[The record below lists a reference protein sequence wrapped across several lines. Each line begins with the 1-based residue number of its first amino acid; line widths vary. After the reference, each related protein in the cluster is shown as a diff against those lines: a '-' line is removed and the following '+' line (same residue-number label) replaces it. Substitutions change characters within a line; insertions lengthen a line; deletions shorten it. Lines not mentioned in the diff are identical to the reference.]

1 MDHHSGAISQD
12 LPWLLLM
19 LLLPVTAI
27 FPMVYCQQTEIDCL
41 RSIKESLEDP
51 LDKLSAWEFNV
62 ISGEIPPGIADCSY
76 LNVLQL
82 NSNLLT
88 GVIPAVL
95 GGLKRLCGEPL
106 DPCTAHDSHKTL
118 FMSGFVVGWPVL
130 FALFLVIGLFTSFEK
145 LVIKFI
151 RRKGMKSPRLESNP
165 SSKRTEST
173 MISMLEKFA
182 TRMSVLELC
191 KATDGFSQN
200 NVIAI
205 DEVGTTYKAML
216 SNGWCLAIKR
226 LISAPHIGQEFQTEI
241 LTLGR
246 LRHKNLVPLVGFCYE
261 LNERFL
267 VYKFMPNGSLHDCFF
282 SAPGEA
288 KIMEWPVRVRIAVG
302 IAKGL
307 AWLHQ
312 NRVVHRGISSKC
324 ILLDENFN
332 PRISDFGKAMIL
344 EDTCLSREPL
354 SRELPGLGSYKRDVH
369 CFGMVLF
376 ELIMAIKYSE
386 IFSSSDVNVHMSEHI
401 SHLLS
406 EPQLL
411 GISVQCMVEQGFYD
425 QISHYLRI
433 AGKCLDYD
441 QGNRPDMQEVYQM
454 LSGISRCGSMDAS
467 DTSME

>member
-1 MDHHSGAISQD
+1 MDHQFPASSQA

-51 LDKLSAWEFNV
+51 IGILSAWDFNN
-62 ISGEIPPGIADCSY
+62 ISGNGDLLICYFPGIECWGDLSRGKIMNIR
-76 LNVLQL
+76 LSGMGLGL

-88 GVIPAVL
+88 CGIPA
-95 GGLKRLCGEPL
+95 GLVGLNRLVAFTVANNILSGPLPEFLYTQFPPESYANNAGLCGEPL
-106 DPCTAHDSHKTL
+106 DPCAAHDSRRNQ
-118 FMSGFVVGWPVL
+118 FMSGFFVGWPV
-130 FALFLVIGLFTSFEK
+130 FSALFLVIGLFTSFK
-145 LVIKFI
+145 KPVIKFI
-151 RRKGMKSPRLESNP
+151 RRKGMRTPRLESNP
-165 SSKRTEST
+165 SSKRMENT

-200 NVIAI
+200 NVIAV

-246 LRHKNLVPLVGFCYE
+246 LRHRNLVPLVGFCYE
-261 LNERFL
+261 LNERFI
-267 VYKFMPNGSLHDCFF
+267 VYKFMPNGSLHDCLF
-282 SAPGEA
+282 SAPGDA

-312 NRVVHRGISSKC
+312 
-324 ILLDENFN
+324 
-332 PRISDFGKAMIL
+332 
-344 EDTCLSREPL
+344 T
-354 SRELPGLGSYKRDVH
+354 ELFIVG
-369 CFGMVLF
+369 
-376 ELIMAIKYSE
+376 
-386 IFSSSDVNVHMSEHI
+386 
-401 SHLLS
+401 
-406 EPQLL
+406 
-411 GISVQCMVEQGFYD
+411 
-425 QISHYLRI
+425 
-433 AGKCLDYD
+433 
-441 QGNRPDMQEVYQM
+441 
-454 LSGISRCGSMDAS
+454 
-467 DTSME
+467 